1 MEENQQVIVNKQKG
15 MPVNLWN
22 IVIIA
27 LLCFNIIV
35 SVFSIF
41 TGASGVR
48 SPETII
54 RENNAYE
61 QYLRD
66 TGKKNFTISG
76 DKVVSTTYGSKSIDG
91 TLTNTS
97 KKAYSVSVDFIL
109 YEDDTPVGTASDYIG
124 YVSPGAEIK
133 FSASAYDVDSFD
145 KYELNYISATEE
157 N

>member
-109 YEDDTPVGTASDYIG
+109 YEDDTPVGTASD
-124 YVSPGAEIK
+124 
-133 FSASAYDVDSFD
+133 
-145 KYELNYISATEE
+145 
-157 N
+157 